1 MDHSAILSLPGSER
15 ISVLKEK
22 MLDEPRYVSIEQAR
36 IVTEVYQQTE
46 GQPPCIRRARALQ
59 AALTR
64 MSIRLEPEERIVGNR
79 TPGVRAGVVFPETGA
94 SWVDREFETLPTR
107 AQDRFQVRPEDI
119 TEFRTKILPYWKG
132 RSLEGRRHCKG
143 RKDQPEGSF
152 AGPYLPEYGE
162 VAPSRPRRPA
172 RTGCCAS
179 GNGRCGAP
187 RFL

>member
-94 SWVDREFETLPTR
+94 SWGDREFETLPTR
-107 AQDRFQVRPEDI
+107 AQDRFQVRPGARRD
-119 TEFRTKILPYWKG
+119 RPG
-132 RSLEGRRHCKG
+132 GRRHCKG

>member
-59 AALTR
+59 AALRR

-107 AQDRFQVRPEDI
+107 AQDRFQV
-119 TEFRTKILPYWKG
+119 
-132 RSLEGRRHCKG
+132 GRRISRSSARRSCPTG
-143 RKDQPEGSF
+143 RD
-152 AGPYLPEYGE
+152 
-162 VAPSRPRRPA
+162 A
-172 RTGCCAS
+172 RSKT
-179 GNGRCGAP
+179 RCAP
-187 RFL
+187 RSARR

>member
-94 SWVDREFETLPTR
+94 SWVDREFETQ
-107 AQDRFQVRPEDI
+107 A
-119 TEFRTKILPYWKG
+119 
-132 RSLEGRRHCKG
+132 
-143 RKDQPEGSF
+143 
-152 AGPYLPEYGE
+152 
-162 VAPSRPRRPA
+162 
-172 RTGCCAS
+172 
-179 GNGRCGAP
+179 
-187 RFL
+187 

>member
-46 GQPPCIRRARALQ
+46 GQQPCIRRARALQ

-107 AQDRFQVRPEDI
+107 AQDRFQVRPE
-119 TEFRTKILPYWKG
+119 G
-132 RSLEGRRHCKG
+132 
-143 RKDQPEGSF
+143 
-152 AGPYLPEYGE
+152 
-162 VAPSRPRRPA
+162 
-172 RTGCCAS
+172 
-179 GNGRCGAP
+179 
-187 RFL
+187 